1 MRRVQNHLWR
11 FGKVA
16 QIRPKCDQRLEVIT
30 KEANRLLPG
39 SPHIIQPPSKIRGDA
54 INVLSRRRLH
64 RSRMVVSAR

>member
-39 SPHIIQPPSKIRGDA
+39 SPRIINYASGVTGGVGVK
-54 INVLSRRRLH
+54 
-64 RSRMVVSAR
+64 VVESIAKTSLRCAS